1 VSDLV
6 IVAPVVPTRETALR
20 SRLRSLHESPLARLA
35 PATHFAR
42 WVIVP
47 LDGPRLLF
55 SSRFDGDAGR
65 YLDALARL
73 EEAADIWSHC
83 EGDDDLHEP
92 AKLRAFLLRHELESP
107 YVVSAWP
114 KASVEEVNQ
123 ALDSR
128 AELLRFALDARAL
141 DPVGLAHAFRERF
154 VR

>member
-1 VSDLV
+1 VGDLV

-20 SRLRSLHESPLARLA
+20 ARLRGLHRSPLARLA

-42 WVIVP
+42 WVILP

-55 SSRFDGDAGR
+55 SSRFDGDAGA
-65 YLDALARL
+65 YLDALATL
-73 EEAADIWSHC
+73 EEAADIWANC
-83 EGDDDLHEP
+83 DADDDLHEP
-92 AKLRAFLLRHELESP
+92 AKLRAFLARHAVESP

-128 AELLRFALDARAL
+128 AALLQFALDAPAL

-154 VR
+154 AR